1 MKKQELRS
9 FLSDALRFERAFQER
24 QVIVKYTG
32 VAELHF
38 PMTPEGCPM
47 YKYIQG
53 FPIFSEWAREFSIP
67 RGIYPAISPCR
78 TTEFSG

>member
-1 MKKQELRS
+1 MRS

-38 PMTPEGCPM
+38 PMAPM
-47 YKYIQG
+47 ECAQCLEG
-53 FPIFSEWAREFSIP
+53 FPIFSERSPEFSVP
-67 RGIYPAISPCR
+67 RGIYHATSPCL
-78 TTEFSG
+78 TTEFSE